1 MSIPPETYD
10 LVIRKG
16 GKFYQEFQQVQD
28 NGVPISLAGKTLK
41 GRVKE
46 SLKSPTVLH
55 ELTEANGGVVKVDE
69 ANGVFGMLIRSDQ
82 SNVAADFGIYDIMLI
97 DNAYPTLESE
107 YVVAGKITYITGVT
121 QQ

>member
-1 MSIPPETYD
+1 MSIPPEVYD

-28 NGVPISLAGKTLK
+28 NGVPIPLTNKLLK

-55 ELTEANGGVVKVDE
+55 DLTEENGGMVIVDE
-69 ANGVFGMLIRSDQ
+69 LNGVFGMLIRSDQ
-82 SNVAADFGIYDIMLI
+82 SNVAADYGIYDIMAI
-97 DNAYPTLESE
+97 DKDYPTLESE
-107 YVVAGKITYITGVT
+107 YLVMGKVTYTTGVT